1 MRRYWIGLT
10 LLNMIIF
17 LSACANA
24 REFKVMDTWVKPA
37 VKGGNSAV
45 YFIISNATDNKDT
58 LKSIET
64 KVASSAKIQQSTK
77 GENGAIFTQ
86 ILESVPIPAQQ
97 EVIFKPDKLDV
108 LLIELKQEL
117 KAGDTIEMVLN
128 FEIAGSIIIQAPVK
142 DHY

>member
-1 MRRYWIGLT
+1 MI
-10 LLNMIIF
+10 LL

-24 REFKVMDTWVKPA
+24 REFKVLDAWIKPGNN
-37 VKGGNSAV
+37 GGNSAV

-64 KVASSAKIQQSTK
+64 KVASSTKIQQSSK

-86 ILESVPIPAQQ
+86 ILESVLIPAQQ

-108 LLIELKQEL
+108 LLIELKQDL

>member
-1 MRRYWIGLT
+1 
-10 LLNMIIF
+10 
-17 LSACANA
+17 
-24 REFKVMDTWVKPA
+24 
-37 VKGGNSAV
+37 
-45 YFIISNATDNKDT
+45 
-58 LKSIET
+58 
-64 KVASSAKIQQSTK
+64 
-77 GENGAIFTQ
+77 
-86 ILESVPIPAQQ
+86 VPIPAQQ